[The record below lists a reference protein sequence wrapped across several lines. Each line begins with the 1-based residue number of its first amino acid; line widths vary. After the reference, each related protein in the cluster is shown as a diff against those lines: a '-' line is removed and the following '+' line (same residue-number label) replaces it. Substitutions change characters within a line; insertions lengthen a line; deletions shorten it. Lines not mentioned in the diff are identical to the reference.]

1 MTDKTVTR
9 EDLALIVRK
18 LEPVKRAG
26 WGEVLI
32 KVADGNIV
40 FVEQTI
46 GEQVKMELKTDN

>member
-1 MTDKTVTR
+1 VTDKTVTR